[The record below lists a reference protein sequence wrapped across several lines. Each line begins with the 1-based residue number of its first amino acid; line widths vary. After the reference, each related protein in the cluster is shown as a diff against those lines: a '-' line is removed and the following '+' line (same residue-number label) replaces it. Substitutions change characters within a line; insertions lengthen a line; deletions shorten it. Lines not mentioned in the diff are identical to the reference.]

1 MFTALSERLTAT
13 LKRLT
18 GRGVL
23 SEQDVTEALREIR
36 RHLLE
41 ADVSFEVTTGFV
53 ERVRERAVGV
63 IAVKSVSPGQQVAK
77 LVHDELAR
85 MLGASDED
93 LARKVGAQHAAPLQF
108 APVGP
113 TVILL
118 VGLQGS
124 GKTTTAA
131 KLARRL
137 KLEQKAPG
145 LVAADPYRPAAGEQL
160 RQLGEQVGVPV
171 FGKREAGNVVELVR
185 DALREAEKARCRTVI
200 VDTAGRLQIDAELM
214 DELKAL
220 RAATSPREVLLVA
233 DGMTGQ
239 DAVRVARGFQ
249 EGVGLTGAIL
259 TKLDGDARGG
269 AALSIHGVT
278 GVPIKFIGIGEHVG
292 AQHAAPHLEPFDPVR
307 MAGRILGQ
315 GDVVALVEKAAATI
329 DAAAAE
335 RLEKKA
341 RSKQGMDLA
350 DFLVALKQMQ
360 AMGPLQQVLGLLPG
374 VTPQALKAVNA
385 DDGRLQHVEAIV
397 LSMTPGERA
406 DPSVLTGSRRLRIA
420 KGAGRTV
427 QEVNR
432 LLEQFQQMRKLLK
445 RTYARYGNSQSAAA
459 RGAEGAELFPD
470 RRRGFA
476 LAPRRA
482 VRRDLGPLQ
491 PAYQSRRHPGRCGA
505 GARLARQG
513 GAPDRHG
520 PLAAEESGSA
530 GQTPRLVGR
539 VRKPHGQRGEVAVF
553 PLVENPGAV
562 FTPKARLLVV
572 NEERAVVA
580 GPLVVARRRAYH
592 REWLL
597 SFVGVKSRAVVEPW
611 RDHFVA
617 VEEPDADD

>member
-145 LVAADPYRPAAGEQL
+145 LVAADPYRPAAGDQL
-160 RQLGEQVGVPV
+160 RQLGEQVGVQV
-171 FGKREAGNVVELVR
+171 FPREQGAGSGTVLEVVQQAV
-185 DALREAEKARCRTVI
+185 REAEKARCRTVI

-239 DAVRVARGFQ
+239 DAVRIARGFH

-278 GVPIKFIGIGEHVG
+278 GVPIKYVGVGEKPD
-292 AQHAAPHLEPFDPVR
+292 ALEPFNPVQV
-307 MAGRILGQ
+307 AGRILGQ
-315 GDVVALVEKAAATI
+315 GDVVALVEKAAATM
-329 DAAAAE
+329 DAEAAH
-335 RLEKKA
+335 RLERKA
-341 RSKQGMDLA
+341 RSKRGMDLA

-360 AMGPLQQVLGLLPG
+360 AMGPIKQVLGLLPG
-374 VTPQALKAVNA
+374 VNAQALKAVNA
-385 DDGRLQHVEAIV
+385 DDKRLKHVEAIV
-397 LSMTPGERA
+397 LSMTPDERA
-406 DPSVLTGSRRLRIA
+406 DPSILSGSRRLRIA

-445 RTYARYGNSQSAAA
+445 RT
-459 RGAEGAELFPD
+459 
-470 RRRGFA
+470 
-476 LAPRRA
+476 
-482 VRRDLGPLQ
+482 
-491 PAYQSRRHPGRCGA
+491 
-505 GARLARQG
+505 
-513 GAPDRHG
+513 
-520 PLAAEESGSA
+520 
-530 GQTPRLVGR
+530 
-539 VRKPHGQRGEVAVF
+539 
-553 PLVENPGAV
+553 
-562 FTPKARLLVV
+562 
-572 NEERAVVA
+572 
-580 GPLVVARRRAYH
+580 
-592 REWLL
+592 
-597 SFVGVKSRAVVEPW
+597 
-611 RDHFVA
+611 
-617 VEEPDADD
+617 